1 MARSLAN
8 ACAIGDRKVTFFMR
22 KGADVLSK
30 WVGESEKQLRML
42 FEVCAASQ
50 KLGPAV
56 SRKMPVG
63 DLHLGP
69 PTRIWGPLNDLVCIK
84 YVVNKLCI
92 DSDKIWVC
100 EHRPTFEET

>member
-63 DLHLGP
+63 AS
-69 PTRIWGPLNDLVCIK
+69 TWGLQLASGVHSMI
-84 YVVNKLCI
+84 
-92 DSDKIWVC
+92 
-100 EHRPTFEET
+100 